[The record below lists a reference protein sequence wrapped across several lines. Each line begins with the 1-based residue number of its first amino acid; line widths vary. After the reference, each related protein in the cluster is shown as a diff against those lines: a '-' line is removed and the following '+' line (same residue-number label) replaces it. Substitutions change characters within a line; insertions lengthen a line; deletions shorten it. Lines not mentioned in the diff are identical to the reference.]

1 MLKLPTGSAGS
12 RLDIQ
17 KLQFDLFDD
26 RYEVIER
33 VSTKSRNIR
42 IEIRS
47 PREVVLV
54 IPRHAPKY
62 AAREFLKSREG
73 WIQQKIAEMRQRH
86 ADAPLDP
93 QRLNWDNRDRI
104 PLRGVELPLRIVS
117 TSMRNTSVRVDGEAI
132 NVFSPSAQLGD
143 RAKLQ
148 RVLVQELQRQARQDA
163 QRYMNE
169 ESARLGIRVG
179 EPRIADQKTLWGSCA
194 ADGGISLSWRLVM
207 APPAVFRYVVIHE
220 LCHIRHHDHS
230 DAFWALVTQQMPDFD
245 AHRSWLREQGARLH
259 LYLPSSRSAN

>member
-1 MLKLPTGSAGS
+1 VLKLRKGSAGV
-12 RLDIQ
+12 RLEIQ

-33 VSTKSRNIR
+33 VSAKSRNIR

-86 ADAPLDP
+86 ADMPLDP

-104 PLRGVELPLRIVS
+104 PLRGVDMSVRVVSASLRNI
-117 TSMRNTSVRVDGEAI
+117 SVRVDSETI
-132 NVFSPSAQLGD
+132 SVFCPSAQLGG
-143 RAKLQ
+143 RPKLE
-148 RVLVQELQRQARQDA
+148 RVLRQEMQRLARQDA
-163 QRYMNE
+163 QRLMNE
-169 ESARLGIRVG
+169 EATRLGLRAG

-230 DAFWALVTQQMPDFD
+230 DAFWALVEKQMPDFD
-245 AHRSWLREQGARLH
+245 THRRWLRDQGARLH
-259 LYLPSSRSAN
+259 LYLPPPRER

>member
-1 MLKLPTGSAGS
+1 MLKLPTGSKS
-12 RLDIQ
+12 RRVDIQ

-33 VSTKSRNIR
+33 VSAKSRNIR

-62 AAREFLKSREG
+62 AAREFLKSREA

-86 ADAPLDP
+86 ADVPLDP

-104 PLRGVELPLRIVS
+104 PLRGVDLPIRVVS
-117 TSMRNTSVRVDGEAI
+117 TSMRNISVRIDSEAI
-132 NVFSPSAQLGD
+132 TVFAPSAQLGD

-148 RVLVQELQRQARQDA
+148 RVLMQELQRQARQDA
-163 QRYMNE
+163 QRMMNE
-169 ESARLGIRVG
+169 EAARLGIRVG

-207 APPAVFRYVVIHE
+207 APAAVFRYVVVHE
-220 LCHIRHHDHS
+220 LCHIKHHDHS
-230 DAFWALVTQQMPDFD
+230 DAFWNLVAQQMPDFD
-245 AHRSWLREQGARLH
+245 AHRGWLRDQGARLH
-259 LYLPSSRSAN
+259 LYMPSTRSAG